1 MDEGVFGAAEACKT
15 LNVDEYGPRD
25 WLGHT
30 ARDGRYFVSVGAS
43 GANAETIVACGN
55 LAAPTQ

>member
-1 MDEGVFGAAEACKT
+1 M
-15 LNVDEYGPRD
+15 PS
-25 WLGHT
+25 
-30 ARDGRYFVSVGAS
+30 DGRYFVSVGAS